1 MKGVGGCF
9 VCYVFLR
16 FFTALRFVLND
27 SSGCI
32 QILPPFGRLDDMG
45 GVVVLN
51 DRRERRYAGFFLLE
65 VAIWVEEVVDRGDE
79 EGVVVATGEVSGE
92 GSQIAD
98 VAMGV
103 AYDQDSEHLAV
114 LEFVVPFRTGMEVGL
129 YLFGG
134 PYTEGVGRVVEGV
147 GELFR

>member
-1 MKGVGGCF
+1 MT
-9 VCYVFLR
+9 L
-16 FFTALRFVLND
+16 LND
-27 SSGCI
+27 I
-32 QILPPFGRLDDMG
+32 VQ
-45 GVVVLN
+45 
-51 DRRERRYAGFFLLE
+51 RRYAGFFLLE
-65 VAIWVEEVVDRGDE
+65 VAIGVEEVIDGRDK

-114 LEFVVPFRTGMEVGL
+114 LEFVVPFRTGLEVGL
-129 YLFGG
+129 YLFAG

-147 GELFR
+147 GELFRQGDVADGGLEGMHICSNV